1 MTCKNIQSN
10 KSNVYERD
18 LCKLDRENFILYYF
32 SIDWENLW
40 KIDEVNV
47 NSTQLYLEN
56 INIML
61 DTFAPL
67 KKLISTS

>member
-10 KSNVYERD
+10 KSNVYGRD

>member
-1 MTCKNIQSN
+1 MTCKNVQSN